1 MANVI
6 TNDNIR
12 DLVRDYV
19 ENRNNLPAWLQ
30 GIPISDWDVSRVTNM
45 NNLFRNLTTFNEP
58 LTNWDVSN
66 VTTMLHMFYGC
77 SNFNQPLGNWNVS
90 NVTYMLGMFILC
102 LFMRSSIWPVRGGGG
117 GCLFFF
123 FQAEDGIRDT
133 AR

>member
-30 GIPISDWDVSRVTNM
+30 GIAIGDWDVSRVTNM
-45 NNLFRNLTTFNEP
+45 TQLFSNFTTFNEP

-66 VTTMLHMFYGC
+66 VRIMLHMFH
-77 SNFNQPLGNWNVS
+77 L
-90 NVTYMLGMFILC
+90 
-102 LFMRSSIWPVRGGGG
+102 SSI
-117 GCLFFF
+117 
-123 FQAEDGIRDT
+123 II
-133 AR
+133 